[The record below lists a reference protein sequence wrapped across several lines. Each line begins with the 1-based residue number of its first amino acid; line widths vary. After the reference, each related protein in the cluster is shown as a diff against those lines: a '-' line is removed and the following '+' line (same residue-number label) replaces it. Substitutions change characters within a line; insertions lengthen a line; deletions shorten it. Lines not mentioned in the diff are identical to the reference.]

1 VAIGR
6 ESGSLAQ
13 VNAAT
18 LKIVHTWY
26 GHFNN
31 VNGIAF
37 SPDGQTLVSSSLD
50 GGVILWPLASFAAQ
64 QQRRAD

>member
-6 ESGSLAQ
+6 ESGSLDL

-18 LKIVHTWY
+18 IKIVHTWY
-26 GHFNN
+26 GHFSI
-31 VNGIAF
+31 VTGLAF

-50 GGVILWPLASFAAQ
+50 GGVV
-64 QQRRAD
+64 